1 MRDMNKPLAE
11 NFLRRLDDHRCDE
24 FSTELPP
31 RASRLK
37 LVVKEHL
44 VRAQSFD
51 GALEADVVDK
61 APRLAA
67 KIARHPKD
75 IVKDLG
81 DATHLKIRQISP
93 KNRIGSSARWSR
105 D

>member
-11 NFLRRLDDHRCDE
+11 NFLRCPDDHRCDQ

-37 LVVKEHL
+37 LVIKEHL

-61 APRLAA
+61 TPRLAA

-75 IVKDLG
+75 LGKDLG
-81 DATHLKIRQISP
+81 VATHSKIARIPP
-93 KNRIGSSARWSR
+93 KNRMGP
-105 D
+105 